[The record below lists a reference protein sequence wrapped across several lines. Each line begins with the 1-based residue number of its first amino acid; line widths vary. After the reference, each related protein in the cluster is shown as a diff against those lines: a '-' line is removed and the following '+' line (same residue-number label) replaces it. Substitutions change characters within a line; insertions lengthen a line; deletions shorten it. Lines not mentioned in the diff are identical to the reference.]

1 MKQILN
7 ATATTKLV
15 GTARTI
21 LDLKGGDVYTIDRT
35 DTVYQAVAKM
45 SEMQVGA
52 LFVLEGADLIG
63 VISERDYARKVIL
76 QGRASKE
83 TRVEEIMTSPVISV
97 ETGTP
102 LAECMEIVTHR
113 RVRHLPVLD
122 HGRLAGVISI
132 GDLIFAIVDQ
142 QAQIIEQLNTVISG
156 PYPA

>member
-1 MKQILN
+1 MKQILD
-7 ATATTKLV
+7 ATATTKLA

-21 LDLKGGDVYTIDRT
+21 LELKGGHVHTIDRT
-35 DTVYQAVAKM
+35 DTVYHAVAKM

-52 LFVLEGADLIG
+52 LFVLEGTALIG

-97 ETGTP
+97 EPATP
-102 LAECMEIVTHR
+102 LSECMEIVTHR

-122 HGRLAGVISI
+122 HGQPVGVISI
-132 GDLIFAIVDQ
+132 GDLIYAIVDQ